1 MGTQNA
7 RLMREYRMLQKELP
21 QGIICTPKHER
32 LDSYEASIE
41 GPPSTPYEN
50 GRFLLDISLS
60 SQYPI
65 EPPSLRF
72 KSKIYHPNIDDHGNI
87 CLDILKSGKKGSWN
101 PSWTLGKVLVSLTV
115 LLSTPNPHD
124 PLMPEIADQL
134 LNDRAG
140 FESAAREWTSKYATG
155 FSDDPAEYMV
165 TSQELAPKSQ
175 IIPSQQSA
183 TTSMPG
189 DTNRSRES
197 SDAKT
202 DGPVAQESAT
212 ATVAKRASSAD
223 GSSALSTVPVT
234 KKKLGLSRKS
244 TATGAS
250 SSSSPDPANPLP
262 PLPGKPPPGVAG
274 IRRLGLSRSRNVQ
287 KQQQQQQQQQQ
298 KHQSQSSPS
307 PAGQLADD
315 SSQAESIDVT
325 SDESTSVM
333 PKKTSS
339 GDFEPQQPQ
348 QQHSKR
354 QKKGSTTSSLSSI
367 LAGGHKKPKTKTAV
381 SAKAGGE
388 RGNQKQKEK
397 PSDPTKHHSTATD
410 SAVSEE
416 SEEVLFIHE
425 PVCSS
430 SNTGDISS
438 SLDYECLLLS
448 PGKSGRSS
456 CDPGVYE
463 EPEALPTVDESPP
476 PSSPLIDDC
485 NSNVPDVEADYKNKA
500 KAEESNGVLLP
511 VKNNADVEQGI
522 IPVAEHTP
530 LKPPA
535 TPSSRREDKGK
546 ATADFSQPLQN
557 SSSSSSSRS
566 RSCSRKGIID
576 REGDGGDTDERKVLY
591 ESHFGPLDLGLP
603 PIRVSAQRRLM
614 RRRARPDEGA

>member
-165 TSQELAPKSQ
+165 TSQELAPKSK

-262 PLPGKPPPGVAG
+262 PLPGKPPPGAGG

-287 KQQQQQQQQQQ
+287 KQQQQQQ
-298 KHQSQSSPS
+298 KHQPQSSPS
-307 PAGQLADD
+307 PAGQLADE

-325 SDESTSVM
+325 SDESTSVI

-339 GDFEPQQPQ
+339 GDSESQQLQ

-367 LAGGHKKPKTKTAV
+367 LAGGHKKPKPKTAA

-397 PSDPTKHHSTATD
+397 PSDPTKHSSAATD
-410 SAVSEE
+410 SAVSEG

-448 PGKSGRSS
+448 PGKNSRSS

-463 EPEALPTVDESPP
+463 EPEALPTVEESPP

-485 NSNVPDVEADYKNKA
+485 NSNVPDVEADYKSKA
-500 KAEESNGVLLP
+500 KAEESDGVLLP
-511 VKNNADVEQGI
+511 AKNNAEVEQGV
-522 IPVAEHTP
+522 IPAAEQTP

-557 SSSSSSSRS
+557 GSSSSSRS
-566 RSCSRKGIID
+566 RKGIVD
-576 REGDGGDTDERKVLY
+576 REEDGGTAEEKKVLY

>member
-50 GRFLLDISLS
+50 GRFLIDISLS

-140 FESAAREWTSKYATG
+140 FESTAREWTSKYATG

-175 IIPSQQSA
+175 FIPSQQSA
-183 TTSMPG
+183 TTSMSG
-189 DTNRSRES
+189 DTSRSRES

-202 DGPVAQESAT
+202 DGPVVQTSATTAT
-212 ATVAKRASSAD
+212 ATEAKRASSAD
-223 GSSALSTVPVT
+223 GSSASSTVPAA

-244 TATGAS
+244 TATGVS

-262 PLPGKPPPGVAG
+262 PLPGKPPPGAGG

-287 KQQQQQQQQQQ
+287 KQQQKQQPQL
-298 KHQSQSSPS
+298 SSS

-325 SDESTSVM
+325 SDESASVI

-339 GDFEPQQPQ
+339 GDSESQ
-348 QQHSKR
+348 QQQQQQSKR
-354 QKKGSTTSSLSSI
+354 QKKGTTNSLSSI
-367 LAGGHKKPKTKTAV
+367 LAAGHKKPKTKTV

-388 RGNQKQKEK
+388 RGNQKQKGK
-397 PSDPTKHHSTATD
+397 LDPTKHSSATD

-416 SEEVLFIHE
+416 SEEMLFIHE
-425 PVCSS
+425 PICSS

-448 PGKSGRSS
+448 PGKNGRSS

-463 EPEALPTVDESPP
+463 DPEALPTVEESPP
-476 PSSPLIDDC
+476 PSSPLIDNC
-485 NSNVPDVEADYKNKA
+485 NSNVLEVEADDDDKA
-500 KAEESNGVLLP
+500 TANESDHVLLP
-511 VKNNADVEQGI
+511 VKNNADVEQGV
-522 IPVAEHTP
+522 IPVAEQTP

-535 TPSSRREDKGK
+535 TPNARREDKGK

-557 SSSSSSSRS
+557 GSSSSSRS
-566 RSCSRKGIID
+566 RKSIVD
-576 REGDGGDTDERKVLY
+576 REEDGGTAEEKNVLY

>member
-175 IIPSQQSA
+175 IMPSQQSA
-183 TTSMPG
+183 TTSASG
-189 DTNRSRES
+189 DPNRSRES

-202 DGPVAQESAT
+202 DGPVVQASASAS

-223 GSSALSTVPVT
+223 GSSALSTAPVT

-262 PLPGKPPPGVAG
+262 PLPGKPPPGAGG

-287 KQQQQQQQQQQ
+287 KQQQQQQQ
-298 KHQSQSSPS
+298 KHQPQSSPS

-325 SDESTSVM
+325 SDESTSVK

-339 GDFEPQQPQ
+339 GDSESQQLQ

-367 LAGGHKKPKTKTAV
+367 LAGGHKKPKTKTAA

-397 PSDPTKHHSTATD
+397 PSDPTKHSSAATD

-416 SEEVLFIHE
+416 SEEALFIHE

-448 PGKSGRSS
+448 PGKNGRSS
-456 CDPGVYE
+456 CDHGVYE
-463 EPEALPTVDESPP
+463 EPEALPTVEESPP

-485 NSNVPDVEADYKNKA
+485 NSNAPDVEADHKNKA
-500 KAEESNGVLLP
+500 KAEESDGVLLP
-511 VKNNADVEQGI
+511 AKDNAEVEQGV
-522 IPVAEHTP
+522 IPVAEQTP

-557 SSSSSSSRS
+557 GSSRSSRS
-566 RSCSRKGIID
+566 RKGIVD
-576 REGDGGDTDERKVLY
+576 REDGGTAEEKKVLY